1 MLSPWRHF
9 SLFTADE
16 ITHYQSPPMLRPLT
30 CLLLT
35 VPLARALTIS
45 EVLPVNEGG
54 LQDADFASPG
64 WIEIHN
70 ETGAPVSLAGWR
82 LTDDPLLLNKWTFP
96 AQNLAAG
103 ARLVVFASGKNR
115 AVAGQELH
123 TNFQMNPDG
132 EYLALVAPDGVTK
145 ATEFNPV
152 PKLRRNVSYAVAS
165 SISVTTPVLTE
176 GTAVKYHVPASA
188 ALGSTWTAAAFND
201 TAWSSGATGMG
212 FDTAPP
218 GTKIDIKGPSFA
230 SVPPPAGWA
239 GFNFTTVLESGTGPV
254 TANVSVGSI
263 NVKLDAFGSGLTLSA
278 RNRQGGTESIANSAT
293 LNNAGED
300 FIFASTSNYVAG
312 TPKGMNITVS
322 GLAPDTAYPVT
333 LYAYDRASATARSA
347 VWTDAN
353 GGASGT
359 LTFNGADG
367 QLPDDA
373 AFLARSVTLVAQSNA
388 GGQVILEGRA
398 AATGTTTSH
407 NVFVNALEI
416 GASSYASFINTNLS
430 GALQGNT
437 SSLYARALFN
447 TAEPSNY
454 SHIRLRVRYDDGFA
468 AWLNGTLIASR
479 NAPGTLTWNS
489 AATADRAKP
498 DGMSQEEITVAI
510 PAGVLISGTNVL
522 AFQGLKNGGVSDAD
536 FLLSPAVDLLGTLQ
550 AGGVY
555 YATPTPGAANST
567 AFQGIVSDTRFSVD
581 RGYYS
586 APFSTEIS
594 CDTPGAQIRY
604 TLDGSAPAAATGTVY
619 TGPVSITGTTILR
632 AAAFVPGL
640 IPSNVDTQSYLFRAE
655 AAVQPANPPG
665 WPATWGT
672 DSEVGGTVPA
682 NYEMDPVVR
691 NNTVAGFS
699 VMDALEALPS
709 LSLAMAPG
717 DFLGPSGIYQN
728 PRSSGDA
735 WEKKCSI
742 ELIDTDGS
750 TLCKETCGVEIHGG
764 SSRRPARMQ
773 KHSMR
778 LSFKGEYG
786 AARLRERLFPG
797 RSTDSF
803 DRLVLRA
810 CFTDSWG
817 LVSWDPGRYRPD
829 DSVYFRDVWM
839 KRSWTDLGGLQTT
852 SRFVHLYVNGLYWGV
867 HDLSEKMDE
876 SFFSD
881 YEGGLPTA
889 WDVIAD
895 FNEVKVGNSAA
906 WNAMFAL
913 GAQGMADTARYQ
925 QMGTQYLDIPSF
937 ADYYL
942 LHIFAWA
949 EDWPSHNWYASRR
962 RDVPDLWNFHVWD
975 QEIALD
981 NTSHNRIS
989 SGNASTPGQLFQ
1001 YLRNSPEFR
1010 LLFADR
1016 VQKHC
1021 FNGGA
1026 LSLAA
1031 NQNRWSGL
1039 AAQLDKA
1046 IVAES
1051 ARWGDTADET
1061 PYGTNASKTV
1071 YTREADWL
1079 PTVNNVRNSYLPA
1092 LYNNANSF
1100 ALIPRLRAN
1109 SLYPS
1114 IDAPA
1119 FGQHGGIV
1127 PVNFALTISAPSGTV
1142 YFTTDGTDPRQAFT
1156 GNVAGTAYSGPV
1168 TLTQTG
1174 VIKARARN
1182 GTEWSALTE
1191 AQFIVGTA
1199 ASAANLVIS
1208 EICYNPPFA
1217 EGWEFIELQNISAG
1231 VVELT
1236 GVEFTA
1242 GIGYGFAPG
1251 TVLAAGARLVLARDA
1266 AAFAAQFPG
1275 ATLHGVYTGSLDNSG
1290 EQIALSDALGA
1301 DIKRFVYG
1309 DDHPW
1314 PNAADG
1320 NGHSM
1325 VLIAPQMNPDHSL
1338 PENWR
1343 ASVLPGGNPGSGD
1356 AIAFAGNVSGDSDG
1370 NGYSDLF
1377 EYAVAQ
1383 PSALLAPGDFSA
1395 GFLLH
1400 AGADDAR
1407 VIIET
1412 GTNLSAWTPAPPEI
1426 LTVSAPA
1433 EGVITVTCT
1442 PAPGAPRTFV
1452 RARVVPR

>member
-1 MLSPWRHF
+1 
-9 SLFTADE
+9 
-16 ITHYQSPPMLRPLT
+16 MLRPLL

-35 VPLARALTIS
+35 APLARALVIS
-45 EVLPVNEGG
+45 EILPENEGG
-54 LQDADFASPG
+54 LQDADYASPG

-70 ETGAPVSLAGWR
+70 ETGGTVNLGGWR
-82 LTDDPLLLNKWTFP
+82 LTDDPLALNKWTFP

-115 AVAGQELH
+115 TVAGQELH
-123 TNFQMNPDG
+123 TNFQLNADG
-132 EYLALVAPDGVTK
+132 EYLALIAPDGVTK
-145 ATEFNPV
+145 ATEFNPF

-165 SISVTTPVLTE
+165 SIGLTTPVLTE

-188 ALGSTWTAAAFND
+188 ALGSTWTAASFND
-201 TAWSSGATGMG
+201 AAWSTGATGLG
-212 FDTAPP
+212 FDTAAP

-230 SVPPPAGWA
+230 ALPPPAEWT
-239 GFNFTTVLESGTGPV
+239 GFNFTTVLESGTGPT
-254 TANVSVGSI
+254 TANVTVGAI

-278 RNRQGGTESIANSAT
+278 RNRQGSTESIANSAS
-293 LNNAGED
+293 LNNVGED

-322 GLAPDTAYPVT
+322 GLAANSAYPVT
-333 LYAYDRASATARSA
+333 LYAYDRASATPARVA
-347 VWTDAN
+347 AWTDAT

-373 AFLARSVTLVAQSNA
+373 AVLSRSVTLAAQSNA
-388 GGQVILEGRA
+388 SGQVILQGRA
-398 AATGTTTSH
+398 AATGNSSSH
-407 NVFVNALEI
+407 NVFINALEV
-416 GASSYASFINTNLS
+416 GSSSYASFITTSLD
-430 GALQGNT
+430 APLQGNA
-437 SSLYARALFN
+437 SSLYARAAFN
-447 TAEPSNY
+447 VATPANY
-454 SHIRLRVRYDDGFA
+454 DQIRLRIRYDDGFF

-479 NAPGTLTWNS
+479 NAPGAAVWNS
-489 AATADRAKP
+489 AATADRAKG
-498 DGMSQEEITVAI
+498 DGMTQEEITLAL
-510 PAGVLISGTNVL
+510 PAGALVSGTNVL
-522 AFQGLKNGGVSDAD
+522 AFQGLKNGGAADTD
-536 FLLSPAVDLLGTLQ
+536 FLLSPSVELLGTLP

-567 AFQGIVSDTRFSVD
+567 AFQGIVGDTRFTVD
-581 RGYYS
+581 RGYYTS
-586 APFSTEIS
+586 PFNTEIS
-594 CDTPGAQIRY
+594 CDTSGAQIRY
-604 TLDGSAPAAATGTVY
+604 TLDGSAPAAGTGAVY
-619 TGPVSITGTTILR
+619 DGPISITGMTVLR

-640 IPSNVDTQSYLFRAE
+640 IPSNVDTQSYLFRAQ

-665 WPATWGT
+665 WPANWGT

-691 NNTVAGFS
+691 NSTVAGFS

-728 PRSSGDA
+728 PRSAGDA
-735 WEKKCSI
+735 WEKPCSI
-742 ELIDTDGS
+742 ELLDTDGS
-750 TLCKETCGVEIHGG
+750 TICKETCGVEIHGG

-906 WNAMFAL
+906 WDAMFAL
-913 GAQGMADTARYQ
+913 GALGMADNARYT
-925 QMGTQYLDIPSF
+925 QMGSQYLDIPSF

-981 NTSHNRIS
+981 NTTHNRIGAS
-989 SGNASTPGQLFQ
+989 NAGTPGQLFQ
-1001 YLRNSPEFR
+1001 YLRTSPEFR

-1021 FNGGA
+1021 FNGGV

-1031 NQNRWSGL
+1031 NQDRWSGL

-1061 PYGTNASKTV
+1061 PYGTVASKTV
-1071 YTREADWL
+1071 YTREADWV

-1127 PVNFALTISAPSGTV
+1127 PVNFALTITAPSGSI
-1142 YFTTDGTDPRQAFT
+1142 YYTTDGTDPRQALT
-1156 GNVAGTAYSGPV
+1156 GNVTGTLYSGPV
-1168 TLTQTG
+1168 ALTETAT
-1174 VIKARARN
+1174 VRARARN
-1182 GTEWSALTE
+1182 GNEWSALTE
-1191 AQFIVGTA
+1191 AQFIAGTP

-1208 EICYNPPFA
+1208 EICYNPPAA
-1217 EGWEFIELQNISAG
+1217 EGWEFIELQNIAAG
-1231 VVELT
+1231 TVELT
-1236 GVEFTA
+1236 GVQFTA
-1242 GIGYGFAPG
+1242 GIGFAFAPG
-1251 TVLAAGARLVLARDA
+1251 TVLSAGARLVLARDA
-1266 AAFAAQFPG
+1266 AAFTAKYPG
-1275 ATLHGVYTGSLDNSG
+1275 ITLHGTYTGSLDNSG
-1290 EQIALSDALGA
+1290 EQLALTDSLGA
-1301 DIKRFVYG
+1301 DIRRFIYG

-1325 VLIAPQMNPDHSL
+1325 VLIAPQSNPDHSL

-1343 ASVLPGGNPGSGD
+1343 ASVQPDGNPGAGD
-1356 AIAFAGNVSGDSDG
+1356 ALPFAGNPAADSNGD
-1370 NGYSDLF
+1370 GYSDLF
-1377 EYAVAQ
+1377 NYAMGDPPV
-1383 PSALLAPGDFSA
+1383 ALLPGAFTA
-1395 GFLLH
+1395 QFNLR

-1407 VIIET
+1407 VVIET
-1412 GTNLSAWTPAPPEI
+1412 SNGLNDWSPAAPES
-1426 LTVSAPA
+1426 LAVSAPVA
-1433 EGVITVTCT
+1433 GIVAILWT
-1442 PAPGAPRTFV
+1442 PPPGEPRRFA
-1452 RARVVPR
+1452 RARVTSR